1 MDNLLSP
8 VSAFVSQH
16 QAWAGP
22 ILGALTLLESMFLIG
37 AFVPATALMLLAGG
51 LIASGAL
58 NPAEVFAWCVA
69 GAVLGDAISFEIG
82 RRVGARALR
91 HPALRPRR
99 RAVARTRLYARRY
112 GVVSVFVG
120 RFFGPLRAFVPVMV
134 GMLQMK
140 SWVFQIANVV
150 SAMLWVGVLLA
161 PGYLAARGLALLELE
176 GWALWLTLGGGAA
189 VVVGGTVLVNALRR
203 SARRRRQAA
212 LAPAF

>member
-1 MDNLLSP
+1 MDSLLSP
-8 VSAFVSQH
+8 VSAFVSEH

-22 ILGALTLLESMFLIG
+22 ILGVLTLLESMFLIG

-58 NPAEVFAWCVA
+58 DPAEVFVWCVV
-69 GAVLGDAISFEIG
+69 GAVIGDAVSFQIG
-82 RRVGARALR
+82 RQVGARALR
-91 HPALRPRR
+91 HPSLRSRR

-140 SWVFQIANVV
+140 AWVFQLANVA
-150 SAMLWVGVLLA
+150 SAALWVGVLLA
-161 PGYLAARGLALLELE
+161 PGYLAARGLALLELQ
-176 GWALWLTLGGGAA
+176 GWVLWLVLGGGAI
-189 VVVGGTVLVNALRR
+189 VVVGGSALVNALRR
-203 SARRRRQAA
+203 PAPRRRQ
-212 LAPAF
+212 LAPTF

>member
-1 MDNLLSP
+1 MDSLLSP

-58 NPAEVFAWCVA
+58 DPVEVFFWCVA
-69 GAVLGDAISFEIG
+69 GAVLGDAISFQIG
-82 RRVGARALR
+82 RQLGARALR
-91 HPALRPRR
+91 HPALRSRR
-99 RAVARTRLYARRY
+99 RAVARTRLYASRY

-134 GMLQMK
+134 GMLQMRA
-140 SWVFQIANVV
+140 WVFQVANVV

-176 GWALWLTLGGGAA
+176 GWALWPLLGGGAA
-189 VVVGGTVLVNALRR
+189 IVLGGSALINALRR
-203 SARRRRQAA
+203 SAQRRRAA
-212 LAPAF
+212 LPATL

>member
-1 MDNLLSP
+1 MDSLLSP
-8 VSAFVSQH
+8 VSAFVSEH

-22 ILGALTLLESMFLIG
+22 ILGILTLLESMFLIG

-58 NPAEVFAWCVA
+58 DPVEVFFWCVA
-69 GAVLGDAISFEIG
+69 GAAIGDAVSFQIG

-91 HPALRPRR
+91 HPSLRPRR

-134 GMLQMK
+134 GMLRMRT
-140 SWVFQIANVV
+140 WVFQLANVA
-150 SAMLWVGVLLA
+150 SAALWVGVLLA
-161 PGYLAARGLALLELE
+161 PGYLATRGLALLELQ
-176 GWALWLTLGGGAA
+176 GWVLWLVLGGGAI
-189 VVVGGTVLVNALRR
+189 VVVGGTALINVLHRPTPG
-203 SARRRRQAA
+203 RRQ
-212 LAPAF
+212 LLPTF

>member
-1 MDNLLSP
+1 MDSLLSP
-8 VSAFVSQH
+8 VSAFVSEH

-22 ILGALTLLESMFLIG
+22 ILGVLTLLESMFLIG

-58 NPAEVFAWCVA
+58 DPAEVFVWCVV
-69 GAVLGDAISFEIG
+69 GAVIGDAVSFQIG
-82 RRVGARALR
+82 RQVGARALR
-91 HPALRPRR
+91 HPSLRSRR

-140 SWVFQIANVV
+140 AWVFQLANVA
-150 SAMLWVGVLLA
+150 SAALWVGVLLA
-161 PGYLAARGLALLELE
+161 PGYLAARGLALLELQ
-176 GWALWLTLGGGAA
+176 GWVLWLVLGGGAI
-189 VVVGGTVLVNALRR
+189 VVVGGSALVNALRR
-203 SARRRRQAA
+203 QAPRRRQ
-212 LAPAF
+212 LAPTF

>member
-1 MDNLLSP
+1 MDSLLSP
-8 VSAFVSQH
+8 VSAFVLQH

-22 ILGALTLLESMFLIG
+22 MLGGLTLLESMFLIG

-58 NPAEVFAWCVA
+58 DPVEVFFWCVA
-69 GAVLGDAISFEIG
+69 GAVVGDAVSFQIG
-82 RRVGARALR
+82 RQLGARALR
-91 HPALRPRR
+91 HPSLRSRR
-99 RAVARTRLYARRY
+99 RAVARTRLYASRY

-134 GMLQMK
+134 GMLQMRA
-140 SWVFQIANVV
+140 WVFQVANVV

-176 GWALWLTLGGGAA
+176 GWALWLLLGGGAA
-189 VVVGGTVLVNALRR
+189 VVVGGSALINALRR
-203 SARRRRQAA
+203 SAQRRRAA
-212 LAPAF
+212 LPATV

>member
-1 MDNLLSP
+1 MDSLLSP
-8 VSAFVSQH
+8 VSAFVSEH

-22 ILGALTLLESMFLIG
+22 ILGVLTLLESMFLIG

-58 NPAEVFAWCVA
+58 DPAEVFVWCVV
-69 GAVLGDAISFEIG
+69 GAVIGDAVSFQIG
-82 RRVGARALR
+82 RQVGARALR
-91 HPALRPRR
+91 HPSLRSRR

-140 SWVFQIANVV
+140 AWVFQLANVA
-150 SAMLWVGVLLA
+150 SAALWVGVLLA
-161 PGYLAARGLALLELE
+161 PGYLAARGLALLELQ
-176 GWALWLTLGGGAA
+176 GWVLWLVLGGGAI
-189 VVVGGTVLVNALRR
+189 VVVGGSALINALRR
-203 SARRRRQAA
+203 PAPRRRQ
-212 LAPAF
+212 LAPTF

>member
-1 MDNLLSP
+1 MDSLLSP

-58 NPAEVFAWCVA
+58 DPVEVFFWCVA
-69 GAVLGDAISFEIG
+69 GAVLGDAISFQIG
-82 RRVGARALR
+82 RQLGARALR

-134 GMLQMK
+134 GMLRMRT
-140 SWVFQIANVV
+140 WVFQLANVG
-150 SAMLWVGVLLA
+150 SALLWVGALLA
-161 PGYLAARGLALLELE
+161 PGYLAARGLELLELE
-176 GWALWLTLGGGAA
+176 GWALWLTLGCGAA
-189 VVVGGTVLVNALRR
+189 IVVGGSALVNALRR
-203 SARRRRQAA
+203 SAQRRRQ
-212 LAPAF
+212 LAPTF

>member
-1 MDNLLSP
+1 MDSLLSP
-8 VSAFVSQH
+8 VSAFVSEH

-22 ILGALTLLESMFLIG
+22 ILGVLTLLESMFLIG

-58 NPAEVFAWCVA
+58 DPVEVFFWCVA
-69 GAVLGDAISFEIG
+69 GAVIGDAVSFQIG
-82 RRVGARALR
+82 RQVGARALR
-91 HPALRPRR
+91 HPSLRSRR

-140 SWVFQIANVV
+140 AWVFQLANVA
-150 SAMLWVGVLLA
+150 SAALWVGVLLA
-161 PGYLAARGLALLELE
+161 PGYLAARGLALLELQ
-176 GWALWLTLGGGAA
+176 GWVLWLVLGGGAV
-189 VVVGGTVLVNALRR
+189 VVVGGTALINVLRR
-203 SARRRRQAA
+203 PAPGRRQ
-212 LAPAF
+212 LLPTF

>member
-1 MDNLLSP
+1 MDSLLSP
-8 VSAFVSQH
+8 VSAFVSEH

-22 ILGALTLLESMFLIG
+22 ILGVLTLLESMFLIG

-58 NPAEVFAWCVA
+58 DPAEVFFWCVA
-69 GAVLGDAISFEIG
+69 GAVIGDAVSFQIG
-82 RRVGARALR
+82 RQVGARALR
-91 HPALRPRR
+91 HPSLRSRR

-140 SWVFQIANVV
+140 AWVFQLANVA
-150 SAMLWVGVLLA
+150 SAALWVGVLLA
-161 PGYLAARGLALLELE
+161 PGYLAARGLALLELQ
-176 GWALWLTLGGGAA
+176 GWVLWLVLGGGAV
-189 VVVGGTVLVNALRR
+189 VVVGGTALINALRR
-203 SARRRRQAA
+203 PAPGRRQ
-212 LAPAF
+212 LLPTF

>member
-1 MDNLLSP
+1 MDSLLSP

-22 ILGALTLLESMFLIG
+22 ILGILTLLESMFLIG

-58 NPAEVFAWCVA
+58 DPVEVFFWCVA
-69 GAVLGDAISFEIG
+69 GAVLGDAISFQIG
-82 RRVGARALR
+82 RHLGARALR
-91 HPALRPRR
+91 HPALRSHRR
-99 RAVARTRLYARRY
+99 VVARTRLYARRY

-134 GMLQMK
+134 GMLRMRT
-140 SWVFQIANVV
+140 WVFQVANVT
-150 SAMLWVGVLLA
+150 SAALWVGVLLA
-161 PGYLAARGLALLELE
+161 PGYLAMRGLELLELE

-189 VVVGGTVLVNALRR
+189 VVVGGSALVNGLRR
-203 SARRRRQAA
+203 SAQRRRQT
-212 LAPAF
+212 LAPTF